1 MYNEYIDILKK
12 RLDEYRFI
20 HSLAVAKQSEYLAKK
35 YGYDSDKAYL
45 AGLLHDITKND
56 TKESHL
62 HFFNKFD
69 IILSDTEKTS
79 QKLWHA
85 ISGAAF
91 IENELGIKDKKIISA
106 VRYHTTAKENMTL
119 LEKIVYIA
127 DFTSEDRK
135 YSDVDVVRDL
145 VNESLDKAIIY
156 ALKHTICDLTKKN
169 MPIHEDTLKA
179 YNYLLIQEA

>member
-1 MYNEYIDILKK
+1 MYDEYIKILKI
-12 RLDEYRFI
+12 RLDEYRFN
-20 HSLAVAKQSEYLAKK
+20 HSIAVAKQSRYLAEK
-35 YGYDSDKAYL
+35 YGYSGDSAYL

-56 TKESHL
+56 SKESHL
-62 HFFNKFD
+62 QFFDKFG
-69 IILSDTEKTS
+69 IILNDIEKS
-79 QKLWHA
+79 SCKLWHA

-91 IENELGIKDKKIISA
+91 IENELGIKDKEILSA

-127 DFTSEDRK
+127 DFTSEDRT
-135 YSDVDVVRDL
+135 YSDVDVVREL
-145 VNESLDKAIIY
+145 VNESLEKAIIY